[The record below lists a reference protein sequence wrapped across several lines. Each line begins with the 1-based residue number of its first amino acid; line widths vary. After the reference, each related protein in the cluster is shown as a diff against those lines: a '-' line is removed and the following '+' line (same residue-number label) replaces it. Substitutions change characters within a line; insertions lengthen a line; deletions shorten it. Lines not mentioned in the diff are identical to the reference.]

1 MKRRIWDS
9 KSKARNVLEGLQG
22 RFVASLCAVIR
33 SICPIPCASLPMHQ
47 LEHGFFFFDFH
58 IQGGA
63 LTFERRQLVQCRSPL
78 WSVRALRKLWTVVI
92 VFAVWAQIYM

>member
-9 KSKARNVLEGLQG
+9 KSKARIVLEGLQG
-22 RFVASLCAVIR
+22 RSVASLYAVIR
-33 SICPIPCASLPMHQ
+33 SICPIPCASLPMHL

-63 LTFERRQLVQCRSPL
+63 LTFELRQLVQCRSPL
-78 WSVRALRKLWTVVI
+78 WQVRALRELGTVAI
-92 VFAVWAQIYM
+92 VFVVWAQIDM